1 MRRSSSCGG
10 SGLTKKPPDRRPST
24 GQMTK
29 NRVRSYYAAYGER
42 EWNRLDR
49 PEGVSEW
56 LVTCDALTKHLPR
69 CGRILDLGGGTGRHT
84 IWLAQ
89 QGYRVV
95 LADLSGE
102 LLTIA
107 RERIAEA
114 GVGER
119 VEGIRI
125 CDASDL
131 AVFADESFDA
141 VLCLGPFY
149 HLTEPADREH
159 AAAELVRVLKPGA
172 PAFVAFMTVYS
183 YLRRTLAFADERR
196 HLANPEFVARLLDD
210 GVFFNDVPGRFDAGN
225 GVYPNE
231 VTPFLQSHGLV
242 TEELLGDTGFAAPHA
257 QHLAEMAL
265 AEPAAYRAAMSVI
278 VDTARDPSLL
288 GAGIHLLYVG
298 RKGAGRVAG

>member
-1 MRRSSSCGG
+1 MRLSSGCGG
-10 SGLTKKPPDRRPST
+10 FRPTKKPPDRRSST
-24 GQMTK
+24 EPMTK

-42 EWNRLDR
+42 EWSRLDR
-49 PEGVSEW
+49 PEGLIEW

-69 CGRILDLGGGTGRHT
+69 SGRILDLGGGTGRHT

-131 AVFADESFDA
+131 AVFADDSFDA

-183 YLRRTLAFADERR
+183 YLRRTLAFPDERR
-196 HLANPEFVARLLDD
+196 HLASREFLDRLLDE
-210 GVFFNDVPGRFDAGN
+210 GVFFNDVPGRFDAGY

-231 VTPFLQSHGLV
+231 VAPFLQSHGLE
-242 TEELLGDTGFAAPHA
+242 TEELLSDTAFAAAHGP
-257 QHLAEMAL
+257 HLAEMART
-265 AEPAAYRAAMSVI
+265 EPAAYRAAMSVI
-278 VDTARDPSLL
+278 VDTAGDPSLL

-298 RKGAGRVAG
+298 RKNRGASG